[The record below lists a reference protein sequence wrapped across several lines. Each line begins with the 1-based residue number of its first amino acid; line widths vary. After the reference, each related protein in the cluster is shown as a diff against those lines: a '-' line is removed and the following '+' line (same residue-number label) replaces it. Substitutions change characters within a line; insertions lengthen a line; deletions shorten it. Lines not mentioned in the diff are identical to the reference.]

1 MSSDTRGSSAP
12 SPALTGS
19 APARRVLIADADRTE
34 QQHLRS
40 VITRG
45 GYAVTA
51 VASVTHA
58 RHALTQS
65 FYPIIVMD
73 RLLEDGDGL
82 SLCAAVRSPTMA
94 ERVFIV
100 VLSAKTSRFDVA
112 EGLRAG
118 ADVYL
123 RKKTCSDAELMSY
136 LSAATRIAEFAAAT
150 RNGMAV

>member
-1 MSSDTRGSSAP
+1 MSNGTRDSFAPCSS
-12 SPALTGS
+12 LTGS
-19 APARRVLIADADRTE
+19 DQVRRVLIADADRTE

-51 VASVTHA
+51 VASVSHA
-58 RHALTQS
+58 RRALTES
-65 FYPIIVMD
+65 FYSIIVMD
-73 RLLEDGDGL
+73 RTLEDGDGL
-82 SLCAAVRSPTMA
+82 SLCADVRIPTMA

-100 VLSAKTSRFDVA
+100 VLSAKTSRLEVA

-123 RKKTCSDAELMSY
+123 KKRTCSDAELMSY
-136 LSAATRIAEFAAAT
+136 LSAATRIAEFAASSRSA
-150 RNGMAV
+150 